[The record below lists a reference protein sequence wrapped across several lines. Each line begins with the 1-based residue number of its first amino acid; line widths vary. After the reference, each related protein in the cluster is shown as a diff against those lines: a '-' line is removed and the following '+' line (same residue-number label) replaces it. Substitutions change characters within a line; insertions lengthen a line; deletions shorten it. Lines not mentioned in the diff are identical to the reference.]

1 MFRIPPPAI
10 AMPLAEQRRHDLL
23 VAARKQPT
31 ERLSRPGF
39 LSHVCSIWTG
49 ICWLASG
56 HHARRVNLSAAR
68 KATRPEL
75 KPSAEPS
82 VLAQ

>member
-23 VAARKQPT
+23 VAARKQPS

-39 LSHVCSIWTG
+39 LSLVSSISTG
-49 ICWLASG
+49 IRRLASG
-56 HHARRVNLSAAR
+56 HHARRVNLSPAP
-68 KATRPEL
+68 KARPEL